1 VRRSLYLLA
10 PAALL
15 AFGCD
20 AEVMVQGRVYRRIDP
35 PASARG
41 QVLIDAPQS
50 RLPPHIEPL
59 AGAKVTLY
67 FSAEGARLL
76 DPKDRAWNDPEVSEA
91 DGSFTA
97 DGACAGGTY
106 EMALTVQREGCLPL
120 VQRFTYRYEH
130 PDYEMAVLLVC
141 PQVK

>member
-35 PASARG
+35 PASVRG
-41 QVLIDAPQS
+41 EVLINAPQS
-50 RLPPHIEPL
+50 HLPPNIEPL

-67 FSAEGARLL
+67 RSEDGARRL
-76 DPKDRAWNDPEVSEA
+76 DPKERAWNDAEVSEA

-97 DGACAGGTY
+97 GGACAGGTY
-106 EMALTVQREGCLPL
+106 EMAVTVQREGCLPL

-130 PDYEMAVLLVC
+130 PDYEMAILLVC
-141 PQVK
+141 PQTK